1 MTNRVR
7 YGPQLREF
15 SDAKGQEAPAV
26 TTLVAGCAA
35 LLDLLGAID
44 GVASGTIAELT
55 AGPALEGRWL
65 PGGAAPTV
73 ALAMAAQHVPVA
85 LWHPLPRRDVE
96 GALVALRRAGVH
108 LSRAPRD
115 DRAARC
121 ILLQA
126 PEGSAGWSAVPDAFD
141 AAVAPDVLDG
151 VDHLVLCPRWGPW
164 AASLLTSA
172 RQRGLPCSIVGM
184 VPPEGPEHWKIVVA
198 SEQQA
203 DPERWASIDADIL
216 VVTGGAA
223 GARIRVSSDWLEIPA
238 VATVV
243 VDPTGA
249 GDAFGGTFLAAI
261 EAGTPVRVAAEAA
274 AEAAARCC
282 AVWGAQTSL
291 VPPTVRSGA
300 DQPSRLR
307 GALWGLACGD
317 AFGMP
322 ASFLPRA
329 TMRRLWPAG
338 LTELEPAPLET
349 PYHHGYPAGRITDD
363 TEQALALTRAL
374 TASGAALDPAVV
386 ARELDAWFT
395 AVGGETS
402 PAVGPST
409 RRGLLALRAGVPL
422 AESGRTGTSNGAAM
436 RIAPIGA
443 LHGLR
448 GSSRGALVADVV
460 AACLATHNTGP
471 AISAAAAV
479 AGAVSAAVAGA
490 GWTEVLAAGRAA
502 AEVGRAEG
510 AWVYAPDV
518 PARID
523 LAIELAVN
531 APSDGAAA
539 ERLATIVGTGEPSAE
554 SVPAA
559 FGIAARA
566 EGDPQR
572 AIVLAAN
579 TEGDTDTIGAMAG
592 SICGAWAGEA
602 TLPERWRE
610 QVAATNG
617 LDVAAWAAELAACA
631 AGGGAP

>member
-1 MTNRVR
+1 M
-7 YGPQLREF
+7 
-15 SDAKGQEAPAV
+15 
-26 TTLVAGCAA
+26 TTLVGGCAA
-35 LLDLLGAID
+35 LHDLLGTVD
-44 GVASGTIAELT
+44 SVAGFPISRLE

-73 ALAMAAQHVPVA
+73 ALAMAAGGARVA
-85 LWHPLPRRDVE
+85 LWHPLPRSDAE
-96 GALVALRRAGVH
+96 GALVALQSAGID

-115 DRAARC
+115 ERAARC

-126 PEGSAGWSAVPDAFD
+126 PGGSAGWSAVPDAFD
-141 AAVAPDVLDG
+141 APVAPDVLDG
-151 VDHLVLCPRWGPW
+151 VEHLVLCPRWGPW
-164 AASLLTSA
+164 ATSLLATA
-172 RQRGLPCSIVGM
+172 RDRGIPCSIVGM
-184 VPPEGPEHWKIVVA
+184 VPPPGSDHWKIVVV

-203 DPERWASIDADIL
+203 DPERWAAVDADIL
-216 VVTGGAA
+216 VVTQGAA
-223 GARIRVSSDWLEIPA
+223 GARIRMGSDWLEIP
-238 VATVV
+238 VLPTVT

-249 GDAFGGTFLAAI
+249 GDVFGGTFLAAI
-261 EAGTPVRVAAEAA
+261 DAGGPVRAAAEAA

-291 VPPTVRSGA
+291 VPPAVRSEA
-300 DQPSRLR
+300 DQPSRVR

-338 LTELEPAPLET
+338 LTELEPAPRET
-349 PYHHGYPAGRITDD
+349 PYHHGYPAGRISDD

-374 TASGAALDPAVV
+374 LASGAALDPAAV

-395 AVGGETS
+395 AVGGEAS

-422 AESGRTGTSNGAAM
+422 TESGRTGTSNGAAM

-448 GSSRGALVADVV
+448 GSSTAALVADVV

-479 AGAVSAAVAGA
+479 AGAVGAAIAGA
-490 GWTEVLAAGRAA
+490 GWAEVLAAGRAA
-502 AEVGRAEG
+502 AQDGRAQG

-523 LAIELAVN
+523 LAIELAMS
-531 APSDGAAA
+531 APSDGVAA
-539 ERLATIVGTGEPSAE
+539 ERLATIVGTGEPSVE

-559 FGIAARA
+559 FGIAARVQ
-566 EGDPQR
+566 GDPQR

-602 TLPERWRE
+602 ALPQRWRE

-617 LDVAAWAAELAACA
+617 LDVAAWAAELTACA
-631 AGGGAP
+631 AGGDAP